1 MQGGTD
7 ENDNV
12 DLGQDNKALKRRV
25 WFSKFQFNFIND
37 FNNCQTTIYM
47 VVLSENIMATYVYKD
62 GLQTG

>member
-1 MQGGTD
+1 MQGGMD

-37 FNNCQTTIYM
+37 FNNYQTTIYM
-47 VVLSENIMATYVYKD
+47 VVLSENIRMVFKQDDD
-62 GLQTG
+62 GDH

>member
-1 MQGGTD
+1 MQGGMD

-47 VVLSENIMATYVYKD
+47 VVLSENILAT
-62 GLQTG
+62 